1 MYVVVIIITIII
13 SDCRYI
19 YSFILLQL
27 INSARKCLINQ
38 EHTFLSVYSFQNSG
52 LLIPEVQKKI
62 KKKGIWGLN
71 TTTTDY
77 DNFHKFSTRRW
88 FIFRTISND
97 IDFPSHV
104 LRNGDLFFPPKTR
117 QANLLHTIKLL
128 AQFFCNVNQDPFKE
142 MDQKGYLLLEIL
154 ATNGIL

>member
-52 LLIPEVQKKI
+52 FLIPEVQKKI

-71 TTTTDY
+71 TTTKDY

-88 FIFRTISND
+88 FIFPTISND

-104 LRNGDLFFPPKTR
+104 LRNGDLFFPPKKHARLICYT
-117 QANLLHTIKLL
+117 LSSYLPS
-128 AQFFCNVNQDPFKE
+128 FFA
-142 MDQKGYLLLEIL
+142 M
-154 ATNGIL
+154 

>member
-1 MYVVVIIITIII
+1 M
-13 SDCRYI
+13 SDSHLCYCNL
-19 YSFILLQL
+19 SILLGVL
-27 INSARKCLINQ
+27 DKPRT
-38 EHTFLSVYSFQNSG
+38 HFSFRVFFSELRAFNTRS
-52 LLIPEVQKKI
+52 PEEN

-77 DNFHKFSTRRW
+77 DDFHKFSTRRW
-88 FIFRTISND
+88 FIFLTISND

-142 MDQKGYLLLEIL
+142 MDQKWYLLLEIL